1 MELEIFLGIYFVIV
15 AIILFSIIFQ
25 TKRQSGKIL
34 VRIKNPFLEKKVW
47 RKPLDDGKTVI
58 IRKENKKKGIPIWKA
73 TFTNMSLVPIKS
85 MFRRALA
92 IDILYESPK
101 AVDYDYRAGDCIPY
115 GLTFEDV
122 NRFVTARALLVRGE
136 VKKQPT
142 SFLEIIMLFGVFMSV
157 LLLLFIIIKTGML
170 G

>member
-1 MELEIFLGIYFVIV
+1 MELEIFVGIYFAIV
-15 AIILFSIIFQ
+15 SIILFLISVL
-25 TKRQSGKIL
+25 TKRQSGKIQA
-34 VRIKNPFLEKKVW
+34 RIKNPFLEKKVW
-47 RKPLDDGKTVI
+47 RKPLDDGKTLI
-58 IRKENKKKGIPIWKA
+58 MRKEDKKKGIPMWKA

-85 MFRRALA
+85 MGRRALA
-92 IDILYESPK
+92 IDILYESPR
-101 AVDYDYRAGDCIPY
+101 AIDYDFKAGECIPY
-115 GLTFEDV
+115 GLSFEDV
-122 NRFVTARALLVRGE
+122 NRFVTAKALLVRGE